1 MNQQSNQQNERNA
14 TDQSDSAT
22 TNSSSDLQAQREA
35 AVAALNLVK
44 EKKKS
49 IVKHLH
55 LPWWQD
61 PVIGLLMA
69 MLVIHHAAP
78 MPYDIIIVA
87 VGCIG
92 MVLVLR
98 HYTNQALWVSGWRR
112 GKTRK
117 LSYAFFV
124 IYLIHLFG
132 SMWLNSQGHQWII
145 PVSAVSIF
153 VIAQIYGR
161 VWMSTW
167 RKEMEAEDVG

>member
-1 MNQQSNQQNERNA
+1 MNQQSNSQNENNDA
-14 TDQSDSAT
+14 GHSDSAA
-22 TNSSSDLQAQREA
+22 TNNRELQAQREA

-55 LPWWQD
+55 VPWWQD

-69 MLVIHHAAP
+69 ILVIHHAAP
-78 MPYDIIIVA
+78 MPFDIIIVA

-98 HYTNQALWVSGWRR
+98 HYTNQALWVSGWRK

-117 LSYAFFV
+117 LSYAFFI
-124 IYLIHLFG
+124 IYLVHLR
-132 SMWLNSQGHQWII
+132 S
-145 PVSAVSIF
+145 
-153 VIAQIYGR
+153 
-161 VWMSTW
+161 
-167 RKEMEAEDVG
+167 

>member
-1 MNQQSNQQNERNA
+1 M
-14 TDQSDSAT
+14 
-22 TNSSSDLQAQREA
+22 QRRCRMT
-35 AVAALNLVK
+35 
-44 EKKKS
+44 
-49 IVKHLH
+49 
-55 LPWWQD
+55 
-61 PVIGLLMA
+61 LLS
-69 MLVIHHAAP
+69 LRS
-78 MPYDIIIVA
+78 
-87 VGCIG
+87 G
-92 MVLVLR
+92 VLVWCWSCVITPIKR
-98 HYTNQALWVSGWRR
+98 CGFSGWRR

>member
-1 MNQQSNQQNERNA
+1 MNQQSNQQNESKGA
-14 TDQSDSAT
+14 SHSDSTARH
-22 TNSSSDLQAQREA
+22 NSELQAQREA

-55 LPWWQD
+55 VPWWQD

-69 MLVIHHAAP
+69 ILVIHHAAP
-78 MPYDIIIVA
+78 MPFDIIIVA

-98 HYTNQALWVSGWRR
+98 HYTNQDIWVSGWRR

-117 LSYAFFV
+117 LSYAFFI
-124 IYLIHLFG
+124 IYLVHLFG
-132 SMWLNSQGHQWII
+132 SMWLNSQGEHWVI

-153 VIAQIYGR
+153 VITQIYGR
-161 VWMSTW
+161 LWMSTW
-167 RKEMEAEDVG
+167 RKEMEAEDVS